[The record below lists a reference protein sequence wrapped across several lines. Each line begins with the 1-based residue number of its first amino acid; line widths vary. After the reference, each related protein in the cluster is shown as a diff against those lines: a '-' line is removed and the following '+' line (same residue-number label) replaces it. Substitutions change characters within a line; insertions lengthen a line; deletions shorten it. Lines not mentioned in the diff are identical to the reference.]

1 MKVKNLV
8 LCASLLFW
16 QHPVFAYSPVHF
28 RSVST
33 VEKYF
38 FGILSGLGLALF
50 VIIKVLRKT
59 GH

>member
-1 MKVKNLV
+1 M
-8 LCASLLFW
+8 CASLLFW